1 MTDKTE
7 RRWLKKE
14 KNRGFIISKY
24 MKALLSIRLVNTL
37 LMLYRAVIFE
47 N

>member
-7 RRWLKKE
+7 RGWLKKE
-14 KNRGFIISKY
+14 KGRGFIIPKY
-24 MKALLSIRLVNTL
+24 MKALLSIWLVNTL
-37 LMLYRAVIFE
+37 LILYRALIFE